1 MCNKSKV
8 VRYPIEPKDRIFVK
22 GYNFFCFA
30 SNMSKNVGENLSK
43 SVSGKFSQKLFDYA
57 KQYATDTFKTASK
70 KVVKKKSKTRK
81 YWTW

>member
-1 MCNKSKV
+1 M

-22 GYNFFCFA
+22 GYNCFCFA
-30 SNMSKNVGENLSK
+30 SNMNKNVGENLSK

-70 KVVKKKSKTRK
+70 KVVKKKKIK
-81 YWTW
+81 NQKILNLIEK